1 MILSNE
7 RETMRLGARLA
18 AAVRG
23 GDCLCLSGP
32 LGSGKTTLAR
42 GFLRKLGHKGEVQ
55 SPTFGIVS
63 EYRSLKPKVHHLD
76 LYRIK
81 EEELANLG
89 LEEYLSDPEAAC
101 LVEWP
106 EVALALFPKDRLELA
121 LDHHAGGGR
130 TLAVSALG
138 PRARRLKSLLVRTDA
153 CAS

>member
-1 MILSNE
+1 MILADE

-23 GDCLCLSGP
+23 GDCLCLRGP

-42 GFLRKLGHKGEVQ
+42 GFLRKLGHKEEVQ

-63 EYRSLKPKVHHLD
+63 EYRSLKPRVHHLD
-76 LYRIK
+76 LYRVK
-81 EEELANLG
+81 EEELPNLG
-89 LEEYLSDPEAAC
+89 LEEYLFDPEAAC

-106 EVALALFPKDRLELA
+106 EVALDLFPKDRLELA

-130 TLAVSALG
+130 TLAISALG
-138 PRARRLKSLLVRTDA
+138 PRARRLKES

>member
-1 MILSNE
+1 MILADE

-23 GDCLCLSGP
+23 GDCLCLRGP

-63 EYRSLKPKVHHLD
+63 EYRSLKPRVHHLD
-76 LYRIK
+76 LYRVK

-89 LEEYLSDPEAAC
+89 LEEYLFDAEAAC

-106 EVALALFPKDRLELA
+106 EVALDLFPKDRLELA
-121 LDHHAGGGR
+121 LDHHVGGGR
-130 TLAVSALG
+130 TLVVSALG
-138 PRARRLKSLLVRTDA
+138 PRARRLRTLLVAKDA
-153 CAS
+153 CAY